1 MAQELTI
8 RETRQAREWT
18 LDIVRD
24 DVDGVTRGYIV
35 TAHNGMRS
43 ITLYQASVSRA
54 LFRSSAVAFH
64 YALRYLATAREG
76 IVTTGNLP
84 CYAPLDAR
92 YPA

>member
-1 MAQELTI
+1 MSQMLTI

-24 DVDGVTRGYIV
+24 DIDGVTRGYIV
-35 TAHNGMRS
+35 TAHNGARAV
-43 ITLYQASVSRA
+43 TLYRADVSRA
-54 LFRSSAVAFH
+54 LFRNPAVAFH
-64 YALRYLATAREG
+64 YALRYLATACEG